1 MAPKIAIIFE
11 DKLYNQRGRFNA
23 IRNRIRYLSDIADFS
38 IDVFLITS
46 YDPWYVRILRGT
58 KKVERVKQILLDG
71 ITYHVIWKKFSI
83 IDYLLEEKLHRS
95 PILSPSFTET

>member
-1 MAPKIAIIFE
+1 MERKIAILFE

-38 IDVFLITS
+38 IDVFLITT

-58 KKVERVKQILLDG
+58 KKVERVTNIIGRHHLPCYLEKVL
-71 ITYHVIWKKFSI
+71 YH
-83 IDYLLEEKLHRS
+83 R
-95 PILSPSFTET
+95 LSA